1 MEEQQNPEKIP
12 MNPVQDSAPDRRLF
26 ENPHA
31 EPLTTSDQVMKN
43 MFKRSK
49 QEPAIPLKYSVLLAV
64 MMIIFIIVAF
74 IIGKVLFRNGLI

>member
-12 MNPVQDSAPDRRLF
+12 MNPVQDAVPEKQLF
-26 ENPHA
+26 ESPHA
-31 EPLTTSDQVMKN
+31 EPVTTSDQVMKN

-64 MMIIFIIVAF
+64 MMIIFVIVAYLV
-74 IIGKVLFRNGLI
+74 GRVLFRNGLI